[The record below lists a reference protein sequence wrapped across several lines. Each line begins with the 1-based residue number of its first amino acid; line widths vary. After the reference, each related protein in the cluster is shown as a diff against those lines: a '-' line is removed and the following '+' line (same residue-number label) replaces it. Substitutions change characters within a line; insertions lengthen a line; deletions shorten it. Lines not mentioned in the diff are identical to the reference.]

1 MATRPKKRELRD
13 DEERILHFEWH
24 ASHFRSVDNFLPPL
38 PLNSNFMYGMAE
50 DDFHTATIRF
60 AILRKFIMG
69 NEPVRL
75 DRVAVAME
83 NRSVGEQPNL
93 VANLAYIRETYKTL
107 TASTMRVGIDRTLLE
122 RDDLY
127 ENIVNGLM
135 LHSDVERRDLF
146 DQIHIGTIHREALHQ
161 RDLRKAVLEMLAT
174 VEEGREQGYL
184 DIPPPYRRIW
194 EPKPRPQS

>member
-1 MATRPKKRELRD
+1 M
-13 DEERILHFEWH
+13 LHFEWH
-24 ASHFRSVDNFLPPL
+24 AAHFRSVDGFLPPL
-38 PLNSNFMYGMAE
+38 PLNSNLMYGMVE
-50 DDFHTATIRF
+50 DEFHAATIRF

-83 NRSVGEQPNL
+83 KRSVREQPNL

-107 TASTMRVGIDRTLLE
+107 TASTMRVGIDQALLE

-146 DQIHIGTIHREALHQ
+146 DQIHIGAIHREALQQ

-184 DIPPPYRRIW
+184 DIAPPYRRVW